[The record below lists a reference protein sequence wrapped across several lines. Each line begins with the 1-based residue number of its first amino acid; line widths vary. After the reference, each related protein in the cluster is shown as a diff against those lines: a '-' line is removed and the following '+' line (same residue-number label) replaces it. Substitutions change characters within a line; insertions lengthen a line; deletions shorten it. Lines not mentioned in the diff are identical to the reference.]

1 MAIDWGRMAMGIG
14 TGYLGAKI
22 ANTAANDKM
31 NANIIERAGLNFYE
45 TTLPEFQKKE
55 TSRKETYTK
64 VSGQYGQDVAEYMDQ
79 NGFIVGDASDYKNI
93 VTLLGANDGMN
104 ETKLKSYLEATSGGT
119 YAERAETRVTGIQ
132 NREKTIMGL
141 TSGSSK
147 IGNMT
152 ADLLIDGGKEI
163 STEPA
168 TATETVTTP
177 AVEGSQV
184 GPVITEAV
192 PEKTETKEISL
203 PTYEE
208 IFGDTT
214 KAETVYLKM
223 DREDKIAIKKTSNT
237 EFDSNFEDKLSG
249 DVKIPEIYEEAYK
262 ALPEAEKKNFTEES
276 YARQRYFEER
286 FLPKLGYSYTTP
298 LPQDIIQASTLIN
311 YYNSI
316 GDENM
321 ITEIKKRLVNKG
333 YDLTDYNL

>member
-1 MAIDWGRMAMGIG
+1 MAIDWGRMGRGIA

-22 ANTAANDKM
+22 ANTAANDAM
-31 NANIIERAGLNFYE
+31 NADIIKRAGLNFYE
-45 TTLPEFQKKE
+45 NTLPEFQLKE
-55 TSRKETYTK
+55 KNRKSTYAK
-64 VSGQYGQDVAEYMDQ
+64 VSAQYGPDVAEYMDQ
-79 NGFIVGDASDYKNI
+79 NDFIVGDASDYKNI
-93 VTLLGANDGMN
+93 VTLLGSNDGIN
-104 ETKLKSYLEATSGGT
+104 ETKLKAYLEATSAGT
-119 YAERAETRVTGIQ
+119 YTERAEERVTGIQ
-132 NREKTIMGL
+132 DREKTIMGL

-152 ADLLIDGGKEI
+152 AELLVDGGKEI
-163 STEPA
+163 PTA
-168 TATETVTTP
+168 ATETVTTP

-223 DREDKIAIKKTSNT
+223 DSTTKKRYQDMAGKIFDRDKDALT
-237 EFDSNFEDKLSG
+237 G
-249 DVKIPEIYEEAYK
+249 DFAVAEVYIDDYK
-262 ALPEAEKKNFTEES
+262 AGIEDGTISNKTTRNQ
-276 YARQRYFEER
+276 YIYNRWFEEQ
-286 FLPKLGYSYTTP
+286 FLPNEGISYRTP
-298 LPQDIIQASTLIN
+298 VPQDIVDASTLIN

-316 GDENM
+316 GDDTTV
-321 ITEIKKRLVNKG
+321 TEIKKRLKDKG

>member
-1 MAIDWGRMAMGIG
+1 MADFGRIARNVA
-14 TGYLGAKI
+14 TGYLSAKI
-22 ANTAANDKM
+22 ANTEANDAM
-31 NANIIERAGLNFYE
+31 NADIIKRAGLNFYE
-45 TTLPEFQKKE
+45 NTLPEFQKKE
-55 TSRKETYTK
+55 TSRKETYGK
-64 VSGQYGQDVAEYMDQ
+64 VSAQYGSDVAEYMDQ

-93 VTLLGANDGMN
+93 VTLLGSNDGIN
-104 ETKLKSYLEATSGGT
+104 ETKLKAYLEATSAGT
-119 YAERAETRVTGIQ
+119 YGERAEKRVTSIQ
-132 NREKTIMGL
+132 DREKTIMNL

-152 ADLLIDGGKEI
+152 AELLVDGGKEI
-163 STEPA
+163 PTA
-168 TATETVTTP
+168 ATETITTP

-192 PEKTETKEISL
+192 PEKTETKEIPL

-223 DREDKIAIKKTSNT
+223 GREDKIAIKKTSNT
-237 EFDSNFEDKLSG
+237 EFDSNFEDKLTG

-262 ALPEAEKKNFTEES
+262 ALPEAEKKKFTEES
-276 YARQRYFEER
+276 YARQRWFEEV
-286 FLPKLGYSYTTP
+286 FLPDQGYSYTTP

-316 GDENM
+316 GDDTTV
-321 ITEIKKRLVNKG
+321 TEIKKRLKDKG

>member
-1 MAIDWGRMAMGIG
+1 MAIDWGKVAMGVG
-14 TGYLGAKI
+14 KGYLGAKI
-22 ANTAANDKM
+22 ANTDANDKM

-45 TTLPEFQKKE
+45 NTLPEFQKKE

-64 VSGQYGQDVAEYMDQ
+64 VSGQYGSDVAEYMDQ

-93 VTLLGANDGMN
+93 VTLLGSNDGMN
-104 ETKLKSYLEATSGGT
+104 ETRLKAYLEATSAGT

-192 PEKTETKEISL
+192 PEKTETKEIPL

-214 KAETVYLKM
+214 KAETVFLKM
-223 DREDKIAIKKTSNT
+223 KREDKVSIKKTSNT
-237 EFDSNFEDKLSG
+237 EFDSNFEDKLTG

-262 ALPEAEKKNFTEES
+262 ALPEAEKKKFTEES
-276 YARQRYFEER
+276 YARQRYFEEEW
-286 FLPKLGYSYTTP
+286 LPNNGYSYTTP

>member
-1 MAIDWGRMAMGIG
+1 MAIDWGRMARGIG
-14 TGYLGAKI
+14 TGYLSAKI
-22 ANTAANDKM
+22 ANTEANDEM
-31 NANIIERAGLNFYE
+31 NANIIEKAGLNFYE
-45 TTLPEFQKKE
+45 NTLPEFQKNEK
-55 TSRKETYTK
+55 SRKSTYAK
-64 VSGQYGQDVAEYMDQ
+64 VSAQYGPDVAEYMDQ
-79 NGFIVGDASDYKNI
+79 NDFIVGDASDYKNI
-93 VTLLGANDGMN
+93 VTLLGSNDGMN
-104 ETKLKSYLEATSGGT
+104 ETKLKAYLEAASTGT
-119 YAERAETRVTGIQ
+119 YAERSGERVTGIQ
-132 NREKTIMGL
+132 DREKTIMGL

-152 ADLLIDGGKEI
+152 AELLVDGGKEI
-163 STEPA
+163 PTEPT

-214 KAETVYLKM
+214 KAESVYLKM
-223 DREDKIAIKKTSNT
+223 KREDKIAIKKTANT
-237 EFDSNFEDKLSG
+237 EFDSNFEDKLTG

-262 ALPEAEKKNFTEES
+262 ALPEAEKKKFTEES
-276 YARQRYFEER
+276 YARQRYFEEEW
-286 FLPKLGYSYTTP
+286 LPNNGYSYTTP

-316 GDENM
+316 GDDTTV
-321 ITEIKKRLVNKG
+321 TEIKKRLKDKG

>member
-22 ANTAANDKM
+22 ANTEANDKM
-31 NANIIERAGLNFYE
+31 NANIIQQAGLNFYE
-45 TTLPEFQKKE
+45 NTLPEFQKKE

-104 ETKLKSYLEATSGGT
+104 ETKLKAYLEATSAGT
-119 YAERAETRVTGIQ
+119 YGERAETRVTGIQ
-132 NREKTIMGL
+132 DREKTIMGL

-152 ADLLIDGGKEI
+152 AELLLDK
-163 STEPA
+163 SDTEPT

-214 KAETVYLKM
+214 KAESVYLKM
-223 DREDKIAIKKTSNT
+223 KREDKIAIKKTANT
-237 EFDSNFEDKLSG
+237 EFDSNFEDKLTG
-249 DVKIPEIYEEAYK
+249 DVKIP
-262 ALPEAEKKNFTEES
+262 
-276 YARQRYFEER
+276 
-286 FLPKLGYSYTTP
+286 
-298 LPQDIIQASTLIN
+298 
-311 YYNSI
+311 
-316 GDENM
+316 
-321 ITEIKKRLVNKG
+321 
-333 YDLTDYNL
+333 

>member
-1 MAIDWGRMAMGIG
+1 MAIDWGRMGRGVA
-14 TGYLGAKI
+14 TGYLSAKI
-22 ANTAANDKM
+22 ANTEANDEM
-31 NANIIERAGLNFYE
+31 NANIIEKAGLNFYE
-45 TTLPEFQKKE
+45 TTLPNFQENEKN
-55 TSRKETYTK
+55 RKSTYAK
-64 VSGQYGQDVAEYMDQ
+64 VSAQYGPDVAEYMDQ
-79 NGFIVGDASDYKNI
+79 NDFIVGDASDYKNI
-93 VTLLGANDGMN
+93 VTLLGSNDGMN
-104 ETKLKSYLEATSGGT
+104 ETRLKAYLEATSAGT
-119 YAERAETRVTGIQ
+119 YTERAEERVTGIQ
-132 NREKTIMGL
+132 DREKTIMGL

-152 ADLLIDGGKEI
+152 AELLVDGGKEI
-163 STEPA
+163 PTEPT

-214 KAETVYLKM
+214 KAETVFLKM
-223 DREDKIAIKKTSNT
+223 GREDKIAIKKTSNT
-237 EFDSNFEDKLSG
+237 EFDSNFEDKLTG

-262 ALPEAEKKNFTEES
+262 ALPEAEKKKFTEES
-276 YARQRYFEER
+276 YARQRWFEEV
-286 FLPKLGYSYTTP
+286 FLPDQGYSYTTP

-316 GDENM
+316 GDDTTV
-321 ITEIKKRLVNKG
+321 TEIKKRLKDKG

>member
-1 MAIDWGRMAMGIG
+1 MSIDWGRMAKGVA
-14 TGYLGAKI
+14 TGYLSAKI
-22 ANTAANDKM
+22 ANTEANDAL
-31 NANIIERAGLNFYE
+31 NARIIERAGLNFYE
-45 TTLPEFQKKE
+45 TTLPEWEAGEKV
-55 TSRKETYTK
+55 RKETYSK
-64 VSGQYGQDVAEYMDQ
+64 VSSRYGKDVANYMDQ
-79 NGFIVGDASDYKNI
+79 NGFTDYTEIVEM
-93 VTLLGANDGMN
+93 LGANNNMN
-104 ETKLKSYLEATSGGT
+104 ETLLKAYLEETGAGT
-119 YAERAETRVTGIQ
+119 YAERAKTRVTGIQ
-132 NREKTIMGL
+132 DREKTIMGL

-192 PEKTETKEISL
+192 PEKTETKEIPL

-208 IFGDTT
+208 IFGDTG

-223 DREDKIAIKKTSNT
+223 KREDKIAIKKTANT
-237 EFDSNFEDKLSG
+237 EFDSNFEDKLTG
-249 DVKIPEIYEEAYK
+249 AVKIPEIYEEAYK
-262 ALPEAEKKNFTEES
+262 ALPEAEKKKFTEES
-276 YARQRYFEER
+276 YARQRYFEEEW
-286 FLPKLGYSYTTP
+286 LPNNGYSYTTP

>member
-1 MAIDWGRMAMGIG
+1 MAIDWGRVAMGVG

-22 ANTAANDKM
+22 ANTEANDEM
-31 NANIIERAGLNFYE
+31 NANIIEKAGLNFYE
-45 TTLPEFQKKE
+45 TTLPNFQENEKN
-55 TSRKETYTK
+55 RKSTYAK
-64 VSGQYGQDVAEYMDQ
+64 VSAQYGPDVAEYMDQ
-79 NGFIVGDASDYKNI
+79 NDFIVGDASDYKNI
-93 VTLLGANDGMN
+93 VTLLGSNDGMN
-104 ETKLKSYLEATSGGT
+104 ETRLKAYLEATSAGT
-119 YAERAETRVTGIQ
+119 YTERAEKRVTGIQ
-132 NREKTIMGL
+132 DREKTIMGL

-152 ADLLIDGGKEI
+152 AELLVDGGKEI
-163 STEPA
+163 PTEPT

-223 DREDKIAIKKTSNT
+223 GREDKVAVKKVSNT
-237 EFDSNFEDKLSG
+237 EFDKKFKNDVTGLFTVPKIYKEGYEALS
-249 DVKIPEIYEEAYK
+249 DE
-262 ALPEAEKKNFTEES
+262 EKKKDTLRS
-276 YARQRYFEER
+276 YAQDRYFREEW
-286 FLPKLGYSYTTP
+286 LPAQGYSYTTP
-298 LPQDIIQASTLIN
+298 VPQDISDASVLIN

-316 GDENM
+316 GDDATV
-321 ITEIKKRLVNKG
+321 TEIKKRLKDKG

>member
-1 MAIDWGRMAMGIG
+1 MADFGRIARNVA

-22 ANTAANDKM
+22 ANTEANDAM
-31 NANIIERAGLNFYE
+31 NADIIKRAGLNFYE
-45 TTLPEFQKKE
+45 NTLPEFQKKE
-55 TSRKETYTK
+55 TSRKETYGK
-64 VSGQYGQDVAEYMDQ
+64 VSAQYGSDVAEYMDQ

-93 VTLLGANDGMN
+93 VTLLGSNDGIN
-104 ETKLKSYLEATSGGT
+104 ETKLKAYLEATSAGT
-119 YAERAETRVTGIQ
+119 YGERAEKRVTSIQ
-132 NREKTIMGL
+132 DREKTIMGL

-152 ADLLIDGGKEI
+152 AELLVDGGKEI
-163 STEPA
+163 PTA
-168 TATETVTTP
+168 ATETITTP

-192 PEKTETKEISL
+192 PEKTETKEIPL

-223 DREDKIAIKKTSNT
+223 GREDKIAIKKTSNT
-237 EFDSNFEDKLSG
+237 EFDSNFEDKLTG

-262 ALPEAEKKNFTEES
+262 ALPEAEKKKFTEES
-276 YARQRYFEER
+276 YARQRWFEEV
-286 FLPKLGYSYTTP
+286 FLPDQGYSYTTP

-316 GDENM
+316 GDDTTV
-321 ITEIKKRLVNKG
+321 TEIKKRLKDKG

>member
-1 MAIDWGRMAMGIG
+1 MAIDWGRVAKGVA

-22 ANTAANDKM
+22 ANTEANDTM
-31 NANIIERAGLNFYE
+31 NADIIKRAGLNFYE
-45 TTLPEFQKKE
+45 NTLPEFQKKE
-55 TSRKETYTK
+55 TSRKETYGK
-64 VSGQYGQDVAEYMDQ
+64 VSAQYGSDVAEYMDQ

-93 VTLLGANDGMN
+93 VTLLGSNDGLN
-104 ETKLKSYLEATSGGT
+104 ETKLKAYLEATSAGT
-119 YAERAETRVTGIQ
+119 YGERAEKRVTSIQ
-132 NREKTIMGL
+132 DREKTIMGL

-152 ADLLIDGGKEI
+152 AELLVDGGKEI
-163 STEPA
+163 PTA
-168 TATETVTTP
+168 ATEIITTP

-192 PEKTETKEISL
+192 PEKTETREIPL

-208 IFGDTT
+208 IFGDTA

-223 DREDKIAIKKTSNT
+223 GRKDKLAIKKVSNT
-237 EFDSNFEDKLSG
+237 EFDKNFEDKLTG

-262 ALPEAEKKNFTEES
+262 ALPEAEKKKFTEES
-276 YARQRYFEER
+276 YARQKWFEEV
-286 FLPKLGYSYTTP
+286 FLPDQGYSYTTP
-298 LPQDIIQASTLIN
+298 LPQDIIEGSNLIN

-316 GDENM
+316 GDDKMVN
-321 ITEIKKRLVNKG
+321 EIKTRLKNAG